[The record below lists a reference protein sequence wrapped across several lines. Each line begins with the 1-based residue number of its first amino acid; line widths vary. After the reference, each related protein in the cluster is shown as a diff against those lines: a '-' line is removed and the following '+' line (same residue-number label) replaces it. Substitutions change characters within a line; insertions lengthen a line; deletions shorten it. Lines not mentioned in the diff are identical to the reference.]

1 MAGGKRR
8 DFNYFKTRLF
18 PHEPAGEKLREFRFF
33 KLNHYNERKYLLR
46 VISGLYKGLKLEN
59 KYIENVRP
67 TTDRVKE
74 SLFNILQ
81 FEIKNKF
88 FLDLF
93 GGTGQIGIEAAS
105 RGAEKVIIVD
115 NNSNAINAIEKNIS
129 KIKNKKS
136 IFIVQ
141 SSSDLFLKNNTD
153 KFDIAFLDPPYS
165 DAELLNKSLLDIKD
179 HMRENSIVATESLR
193 QTEILNYSHGFVL
206 QNRYTY
212 GKMALHIYVHQ
223 T

>member
-1 MAGGKRR
+1 
-8 DFNYFKTRLF
+8 
-18 PHEPAGEKLREFRFF
+18 
-33 KLNHYNERKYLLR
+33 

-105 RGAEKVIIVD
+105 REAKKVVIVD
-115 NNSNAINAIEKNIS
+115 NNINAVNTIKKNIS
-129 KIKNKKS
+129 KIKNNNIS
-136 IFIVQ
+136 VVR

-153 KFDIAFLDPPYS
+153 KFDIAFLDPPYL
-165 DAELLNKSLLDIKD
+165 DAELLCSSLLNIKD
-179 HMRENSIVATESLR
+179 HMQKNSIIVIESLK
-193 QTEILNYSHGFVL
+193 QTEILNHSNGFIL
-206 QNRYTY
+206 QNRYIY
-212 GKMALHIYVHQ
+212 GKITLHVYRN
-223 T
+223 